1 MSEQIIYLNAL
12 NRISF
17 LGPVRIGALI
27 RWCGSARSAW
37 MAPLSQLEGIPEL
50 KGLPDKLLEERRR
63 IDPEAEWNRLLRLD
77 ITCLTLE
84 SLAYPSLLRQIAHPP
99 PILYTYGRWLEDNAA
114 VAIVGSRR
122 CTVYGLETARRLAGE
137 LAACGITVVSGLAM
151 GVDTA
156 AHQGALAA
164 AGHTAAVLGCGLDR
178 CYPPANAGLLKEIRA
193 AGSVLT
199 EFPLDA
205 RPLPGHFPQRNRII
219 SGLSLGTVVVEAPL
233 KSGALITANIALEQN
248 REVFAVPGPVSSPY
262 SRGCHKLL
270 KEGARL
276 VESCADILDELSLIP
291 AAADSASAGEVIR
304 CTESE
309 EKLLQ
314 AIPYHPLQMDDLIVL
329 SGLSAEQI
337 APLLLEL
344 ELKGKIRR
352 LPGKY
357 FSRQ

>member
-27 RWCGSARSAW
+27 RSCGSARSAW

-50 KGLPDKLLEERRR
+50 KGLPEKLLDERRQ
-63 IDPEAEWNRLLRLD
+63 IDPEAEWNRLLHFNVS
-77 ITCLTLE
+77 CLTPD
-84 SLAYPSLLRQIAHPP
+84 SLTYPSLLRQIAHPP
-99 PILYTYGRWLEDNAA
+99 PILYTYGHWIENTAA

-137 LAACGITVVSGLAM
+137 LASCGITVVSGLAL

-164 AGHTAAVLGCGLDR
+164 GGHTVAVLGCGLDR

-193 AGSVLT
+193 SGLVLT

-219 SGLSLGTVVVEAPL
+219 SGLTLGTVVVEAPL

-276 VESCADILDELSLIP
+276 VESCADILDELSMIP
-291 AAADSASAGEVIR
+291 AVNVPAQAEKGIR
-304 CTESE
+304 CTEPE

-314 AIPYHPLQMDDLIVL
+314 AIPYQPLHIDDLIAL
-329 SGLSAEQI
+329 SGLGAERM
-337 APLLLEL
+337 ASLLLEL
-344 ELKGKIRR
+344 ELKGLIRQ

-357 FSRQ
+357 FSRL